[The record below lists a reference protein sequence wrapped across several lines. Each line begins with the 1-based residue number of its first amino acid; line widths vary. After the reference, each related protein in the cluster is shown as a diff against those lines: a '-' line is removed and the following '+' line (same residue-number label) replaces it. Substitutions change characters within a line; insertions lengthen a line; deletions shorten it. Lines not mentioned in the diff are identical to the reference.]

1 MGGFASLGIS
11 LPLLLAFVINF
22 VILFV
27 LLGKFLYRP
36 VLKMLDERAQ
46 RIRQSMEWAEATK
59 REYEQAKAE
68 VQRLIDKGR
77 QDAQAVIAQAVQKGE
92 GLKEEA
98 RREAAEQA
106 KAIVERTKAE
116 LGVERDRMVEELRR
130 EFVSMLISTAEKVI
144 KERLDK
150 EKHSKLIEETLEQSP
165 TFKRN

>member
-11 LPLLLAFVINF
+11 LPLLLAFIINF
-22 VILFV
+22 AILFI

-46 RIRQSMEWAEATK
+46 RIKQSMEWAEATK

-68 VQRLIDKGR
+68 VQKLIDKGR
-77 QDAQAVIAQAVQKGE
+77 QDAQAVIALAVEKGE

-98 RREAAEQA
+98 RKEAAEQA

-116 LGVERDRMVEELRR
+116 LGIERDRMVEELRR
-130 EFVSMLISTAEKVI
+130 GFVSMLILTAEKVI
-144 KERLDK
+144 KEKLDK
-150 EKHSKLIEETLEQSP
+150 EKHSKLIEESLEQSP